1 MKRTKSLIAS
11 ILGTVVTG
19 VQVIVSLYMIFA
31 CIVLL
36 GQITVDVDAEAHAIL
51 VMTMLLVV
59 LLLLF
64 LITTLILTCLTF
76 KPISGSPEKYAE
88 GKGVTIATIVF
99 NFLLAILLFVI
110 YLDSGV
116 GMAVFAVICAL
127 TLIASNVLYIIDLAQ
142 EKERVEKFNKEQENV
157 VAEPVKEES
166 VKTEET
172 KTVAEETVETK
183 EEK

>member
-11 ILGTVVTG
+11 ILGTVVTS
-19 VQVIVSLYMIFA
+19 VQVFVTLYLIFA
-31 CIVLL
+31 YIVILGQAGSEIDMEVRTLITMMIVLMASL
-36 GQITVDVDAEAHAIL
+36 E
-51 VMTMLLVV
+51 
-59 LLLLF
+59 LF
-64 LITTLILTCLTF
+64 LITTLVLTCLTY

-99 NFLLAILLFVI
+99 NFLLAIMFLVGCA
-110 YLDSGV
+110 DSNV
-116 GMAVFAVICAL
+116 GSIVFSIICAL
-127 TLIASNVLYIIDLAQ
+127 ILIASNILYIIDLAQ

-157 VAEPVKEES
+157 VAESVKEES